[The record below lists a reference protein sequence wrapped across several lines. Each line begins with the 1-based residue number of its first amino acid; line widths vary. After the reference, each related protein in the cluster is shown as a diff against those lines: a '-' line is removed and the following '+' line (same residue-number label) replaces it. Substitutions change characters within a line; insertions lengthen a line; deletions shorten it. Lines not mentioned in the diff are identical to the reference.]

1 MRLPRLGLRLD
12 HVRDL
17 GVKELRSLV
26 RERFLLVLILIA
38 FTVSVVAGTRASPE
52 TLRHTPIAIV
62 DEDRSPL
69 SARLAGAFLPPYFQP
84 PQLVEAAAME
94 RRLELGQASFGLDIP
109 PRFERDVQ
117 AGRQP
122 ALQLN
127 VDATRIGQ
135 AFSGS
140 AYVQAIVQREVRAF
154 LGRDQ
159 APPPPPVQLVS
170 RARFNP
176 GLSKV
181 WFGSIMQVINQVTML
196 SLVLSGAALVRERDR
211 GTLEH
216 LLAMPVTPLEIMLA
230 KAWSMGLVVLV
241 AAALSLLLVV
251 QGVLQVPIAGSLP
264 LFLLGTAVHLYA
276 TTAMGMLIATLARSM
291 AQFGLLLL
299 MVLLPLQML
308 SGSITP
314 RESMPGWVQL
324 MMLLAPNTHYVM
336 LGQGILYRGAG
347 LAILWPEFLILLLI
361 GSLFLLLALARFR
374 RSVGG
379 LS

>member
-1 MRLPRLGLRLD
+1 MAGLRLRWS

-17 GVKELRSLV
+17 GIKELRSLLQ
-26 RERFLLVLILIA
+26 ERFLLVLILIA
-38 FTVSVVAGTRASPE
+38 FTVSVLAGTRASPE
-52 TLRHTPIAIV
+52 TLRNTPIAIV

-69 SARLAGAFLPPYFQP
+69 SRRISEAFLPPYFQAP
-84 PQLVEAAAME
+84 ALVEPAEMA
-94 RRLELGQASFGLDIP
+94 RRLELGRDTFGLDLP
-109 PRFERDVQ
+109 PQFERDVL
-117 AGRQP
+117 AGREP

-135 AFSGS
+135 AYSGS
-140 AYVQAIVQREVRAF
+140 AYVQAIVQRQVQAF
-154 LGRDQ
+154 LSRDRQ
-159 APPPPPVQLVS
+159 PLPPEPVELIS

-176 GLSKV
+176 ELSKV

-196 SLVLSGAALVRERDR
+196 SLILSGAALVRERDR

-241 AAALSLLLVV
+241 AAAGSLVVIV

-264 LFLLGTAVHLYA
+264 LFLLGTAVHLFA
-276 TTAMGMLIATLARSM
+276 TTSMGMLIATLSRSM
-291 AQFGLLLL
+291 PQFGLLLL

-314 RESMPGWVQL
+314 RESMPVWVQL
-324 MMLLAPNTHYVM
+324 MMLLAPNTHYVI
-336 LGQGILYRGAG
+336 LSQGILYRGTG
-347 LAILWPEFLILLLI
+347 LAILWPEFMILLVI
-361 GSLFLLLALARFR
+361 GALFLALALVRFR
-374 RSVGG
+374 RSIDAIH
-379 LS
+379 

>member
-1 MRLPRLGLRLD
+1 MARLPLRFD

-17 GVKELRSLV
+17 GLKELRSLL

-62 DEDRSPL
+62 DDDRSAL
-69 SARLAGAFLPPYFQP
+69 SERLAGAFLPPYFQP
-84 PQLVEAAAME
+84 PQRLEPAAME
-94 RRLELGQASFGLDIP
+94 RQLELGRATFGLQIP
-109 PRFERDVQ
+109 PRFERDLL
-117 AGRQP
+117 AGRRP

-135 AFSGS
+135 AYSGS
-140 AYVQAIVQREVRAF
+140 GYVQAIVEREVRAF
-154 LGRDQ
+154 LGREQ
-159 APPPPPVQLVS
+159 EPPPPPVALVS

-176 GLSKV
+176 ELSKV

-230 KAWSMGLVVLV
+230 KAWSMGLVVLM
-241 AAALSLLLVV
+241 AATASLLLIV
-251 QGVLQVPIAGSLP
+251 QAVLQVPLAGSLP
-264 LFLLGTAVHLYA
+264 LFLLGTAVHLFA
-276 TTAMGMLIATLARSM
+276 TTSLGILIATLARSM

-314 RESMPGWVQL
+314 RESMPAWVQL
-324 MMLLAPNTHYVM
+324 GMLLAPNTHYVKI
-336 LGQGILYRGAG
+336 GQGILYRGAG
-347 LAILWPEFLILLLI
+347 LDGLWPEFLVLLLI
-361 GSLFLLLALARFR
+361 GAVFFLIALARFR
-374 RSVGG
+374 RSLGG
-379 LS
+379 LA

>member
-1 MRLPRLGLRLD
+1 MRLA

-17 GVKELRSLV
+17 GLKELRSLL

-69 SARLAGAFLPPYFQP
+69 SMRIAGAFLPPYFQA
-84 PQLVEAAAME
+84 PQLVDAAGME
-94 RRLELGQASFGLDIP
+94 RRLELGQDTFGLDIP
-109 PRFERDVQ
+109 PQFQRDVL

-122 ALQLN
+122 VVQLN

-140 AYVQAIVQREVRAF
+140 TYVQAIVQREVRRF
-154 LGRDQ
+154 LGGEQD
-159 APPPPPVQLVS
+159 PPAAAVQLVS

-230 KAWSMGLVVLV
+230 KAWSMGLVVLL
-241 AAALSLLLVV
+241 AAAGSLVVVV
-251 QGVLQVPIAGSLP
+251 QGVLQVPLAGSLP
-264 LFLLGTAVHLYA
+264 LFLLGTGVHLFA
-276 TTAMGMLIATLARSM
+276 TTSMGILIATLARSM
-291 AQFGLLLL
+291 PQFGLLLL

-314 RESMPGWVQL
+314 RESMPAWVQL
-324 MMLLAPNTHYVM
+324 LMLLAPNTHYVM

-347 LAILWPEFLILLLI
+347 LATLWPEFLILLSI
-361 GSLFLLLALARFR
+361 GSLFFLIALARFR
-374 RSVGG
+374 RSVGSLG
-379 LS
+379 